1 MLTNKLNSLTLLTK
15 RLNYKKLSKKK
26 KRKYLQQINI
36 LERKEIVI
44 L

>member
-1 MLTNKLNSLTLLTK
+1 MLINKLNSLTK

-26 KRKYLQQINI
+26 KRKYLQQIDI
-36 LERKEIVI
+36 LELKEIVV

>member
-1 MLTNKLNSLTLLTK
+1 MLTNKLNILTK
-15 RLNYKKLSKKK
+15 RLNHKKLSKKN

>member
-1 MLTNKLNSLTLLTK
+1 MLTNKLNLLTK

-26 KRKYLQQINI
+26 KIKYLQQINI

>member
-1 MLTNKLNSLTLLTK
+1 MENKLNLLTK

-36 LERKEIVI
+36 LERKEIV
-44 L
+44 LLWH

>member
-1 MLTNKLNSLTLLTK
+1 MENKLNLLTK

-26 KRKYLQQINI
+26 KRKYLQQIDI
-36 LERKEIVI
+36 LERKEIAI

>member
-1 MLTNKLNSLTLLTK
+1 MENKLNLLTK

-26 KRKYLQQINI
+26 KRKYLQQIDI

>member
-1 MLTNKLNSLTLLTK
+1 MENKLNLLTK

-36 LERKEIVI
+36 LERKEIV
-44 L
+44 LL

>member
-1 MLTNKLNSLTLLTK
+1 MPTNKLNLLTK

-26 KRKYLQQINI
+26 KRKYLQQIDI